1 MYTNSQTLWYKQF
14 RASVIQA
21 ATNLATIV
29 KLNFLSS
36 KKACF
41 LSETSPKIVSASV
54 LPKNKKRA
62 PTVQKT
68 NNKEIWQVLFMS
80 GAHPFGKIKFGDYKL
95 CYSLEKVF
103 HSEIFQTLSLFFSE
117 NKQRKKYSA
126 KSRHRLTSLKNQF
139 RSHLGRFCQFK
150 NNVEFSNFQIFS
162 FSGLKRL

>member
-1 MYTNSQTLWYKQF
+1 MT
-14 RASVIQA
+14 QA

-29 KLNFLSS
+29 KLNFFYHL
-36 KKACF
+36 KKLVFYQKLHQRLF
-41 LSETSPKIVSASV
+41 LHLFCPKTTT
-54 LPKNKKRA
+54 KKRHFNFFKAKSRA

-68 NNKEIWQVLFMS
+68 NNKEIWQVLLMS
-80 GAHPFGKIKFGDYKL
+80 DAYPFGKIKFGDYKL

-139 RSHLGRFCQFK
+139 RSHLGLFCQFK